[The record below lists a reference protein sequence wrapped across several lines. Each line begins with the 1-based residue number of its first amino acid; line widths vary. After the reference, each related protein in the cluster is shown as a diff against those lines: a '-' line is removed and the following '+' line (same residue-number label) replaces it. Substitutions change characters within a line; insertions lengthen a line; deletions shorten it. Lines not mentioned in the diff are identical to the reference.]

1 MTRRKAAMTCSGNP
15 QYIMDGTGCKKYY
28 RPGTWHKIFYR
39 LHQQTGNQQ
48 TDSDLNHPPG
58 LFPYQK
64 KQHQCDHDKSIADIG
79 KHREE
84 IVEHFIMK
92 KNKKEKTIRI
102 ADEKTKKGKKNKK
115 KDVSN
120 EIGWIPV

>member
-1 MTRRKAAMTCSGNP
+1 
-15 QYIMDGTGCKKYY
+15 MDGTRCKKYY
-28 RPGTWHKIFYR
+28 RPGTRYKMFYR

-48 TDSDLNHPPG
+48 TDSDLNHPPI

-64 KQHQCDHDKSIADIG
+64 KKHQCNHDKSIADIG

-92 KNKKEKTIRI
+92 MINQEKSVSLVG
-102 ADEKTKKGKKNKK
+102 EKTKKGKKN
-115 KDVSN
+115 
-120 EIGWIPV
+120 